1 MTQNHAE
8 DPKEVDGR
16 NLTDVQ
22 PLEAVAE
29 RDIDLLLIEELQVDS
44 SFRCWFYGL
53 AGELATTTQH
63 FSGPGIP

>member
-16 NLTDVQ
+16 NLTDIQ

-29 RDIDLLLIEELQVDS
+29 RDIDLLLIEELNVDS
-44 SFRCWFYGL
+44 SFRSWF
-53 AGELATTTQH
+53 TD
-63 FSGPGIP
+63 

>member
-29 RDIDLLLIEELQVDS
+29 RDIDLLLIEELEEPVRLVEDIRYF
-44 SFRCWFYGL
+44 FRGL
-53 AGELATTTQH
+53 R
-63 FSGPGIP
+63 